1 MRLANQH
8 YYIIG
13 GFYCK
18 LKRLLSTCI
27 AGGFFKDCLTKNS
40 DTVRGVITYLQ
51 YRCFPVDSI
60 YNNRSHNYHSLCETR
75 QNMFL
80 YTTMLYRVFDLLRF
94 SGVDGSRTR
103 VQKPI
108 PCPSTII
115 VCLFAAGLAP
125 APFPP
130 ESGSRH
136 PDPFGSFMIRLQ
148 GQSLT
153 CIVSHI
159 VDARV
164 LKCECSKSDSCH

>member
-60 YNNRSHNYHSLCETR
+60 YNNRSHNYHSLCETK
-75 QNMFL
+75 QNIFL

-108 PCPSTII
+108 PCPSTS
-115 VCLFAAGLAP
+115 VVYSLT
-125 APFPP
+125 FPP
-130 ESGSRH
+130 RPGNKH
-136 PDPFGSFMIRLQ
+136 PEHFSSFMLRPYA
-148 GQSLT
+148 QSFAYV
-153 CIVSHI
+153 VSHMFEAGI
-159 VDARV
+159 LR
-164 LKCECSKSDSCH
+164 CECPRADCYH

>member
-27 AGGFFKDCLTKNS
+27 AGGFFKDCLLIYSSFICTVLKISKHPYSFCAVRHRDASTKNS

-75 QNMFL
+75 QNIFL
-80 YTTMLYRVFDLLRF
+80 YTTMLYRMFDLLRF
-94 SGVDGSRTR
+94 SGARATVLEPRRSSCCGTMSSSELPYKAKEPRR
-103 VQKPI
+103 VP
-108 PCPSTII
+108 
-115 VCLFAAGLAP
+115 GL
-125 APFPP
+125 
-130 ESGSRH
+130 S
-136 PDPFGSFMIRLQ
+136 
-148 GQSLT
+148 
-153 CIVSHI
+153 
-159 VDARV
+159 
-164 LKCECSKSDSCH
+164 

>member
-60 YNNRSHNYHSLCETR
+60 YNNRSHNYHSLCETK
-75 QNMFL
+75 QNIFL

-103 VQKPI
+103 VRKTI
-108 PCPSTII
+108 PCTST
-115 VCLFAAGLAP
+115 GLVDYFGLLQPCSFPYRRINAP
-125 APFPP
+125 AW
-130 ESGSRH
+130 SVAS
-136 PDPFGSFMIRLQ
+136 SY
-148 GQSLT
+148 
-153 CIVSHI
+153 
-159 VDARV
+159 ARMC
-164 LKCECSKSDSCH
+164 KA

>member
-60 YNNRSHNYHSLCETR
+60 YNNRSHNYHSLCETK
-75 QNMFL
+75 QNIFL

-108 PCPSTII
+108 HCSSTII
-115 VCLFAAGLAP
+115 VDCFG
-125 APFPP
+125 FPHSLRHKKINILMLSVASCYAHSLKALT
-130 ESGSRH
+130 ESFPTWSKPGS
-136 PDPFGSFMIRLQ
+136 
-148 GQSLT
+148 
-153 CIVSHI
+153 
-159 VDARV
+159 
-164 LKCECSKSDSCH
+164 

>member
-60 YNNRSHNYHSLCETR
+60 YNNRSHNYHSLCETK
-75 QNMFL
+75 QNIFL

-94 SGVDGSRTR
+94 SGVDGSRKLSQILVTLMDTGF
-103 VQKPI
+103 VPY
-108 PCPSTII
+108 
-115 VCLFAAGLAP
+115 
-125 APFPP
+125 
-130 ESGSRH
+130 
-136 PDPFGSFMIRLQ
+136 
-148 GQSLT
+148 
-153 CIVSHI
+153 
-159 VDARV
+159 
-164 LKCECSKSDSCH
+164 LKYH